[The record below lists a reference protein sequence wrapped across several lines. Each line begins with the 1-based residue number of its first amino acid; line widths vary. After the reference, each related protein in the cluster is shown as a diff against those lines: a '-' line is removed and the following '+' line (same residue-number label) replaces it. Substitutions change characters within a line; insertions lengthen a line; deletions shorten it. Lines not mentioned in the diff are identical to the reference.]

1 MKHIDRITSNVK
13 SPDGNGYSVDLGK
26 YTILVGDNE
35 AGKSAIA
42 ESVQL
47 ARTGSAYGLLYRDK
61 PVRDGSLLVALMPK
75 ESKDCYARGE
85 VAGEYLYSWKL
96 ERGKRPTHVVRNG
109 IEEEPRD
116 TLTVAQLHGVVAGSM
131 ETQVKFFWDR
141 LCSPISGPDLLQLIP
156 KELQEAL
163 VLVCPM
169 DGKPVSLVAVLEK
182 IGKYQR
188 DQAATAKAALIALES
203 LGSVEAVTDA
213 ELKGVW
219 DALNRAMIRDV
230 VKTIYAEHRADPTL
244 QAGPVLN
251 HLVEMLGGKE
261 AIQRIEPTADVMATI
276 ASTLLN
282 QRLTRAAVAAKN
294 GEVRAIGLRDS
305 LKSIK
310 EVVLGLMF
318 EGLDRAADGFIKRI
332 SAFLPEGEDLYF
344 YVDCD
349 RGWRLS
355 IGLRREG
362 GTYTALSG
370 STEARVLAA
379 LCAGLAEDHDLIVVD
394 DRMWDAATLKK
405 TLEVLEKAPCQVLVM
420 STIKPKGRKR
430 SAWKYVGVS
439 RTEGEPLG
447 IDYEE

>member
-1 MKHIDRITSNVK
+1 MSYIERITSNVK
-13 SPDGNGYSVDLGK
+13 SPDGDGYSVDLGK

-61 PVRDGSLLVALMPK
+61 PVRDGSLLVALMPE
-75 ESKDCYARGE
+75 ESGECFARGE
-85 VAGEYLYSWKL
+85 VGGEYLYSWNLK
-96 ERGKRPTHVVRNG
+96 RGKRPTHVVRNG
-109 IEEEPRD
+109 IEKEPRD
-116 TLTVAQLHGVVAGSM
+116 TLTVAQLHGVVAGSA

-141 LCSPISGPDLLQLIP
+141 LCTPITGPDLLQLIP

-188 DQAATAKAALIALES
+188 DQASTAKAALIALES

-219 DALNRAMIRDV
+219 DSLNRAMLRDV
-230 VKTIYAEHRADPTL
+230 VKTVYAEYKADPTL

-251 HLVEMLGGKE
+251 RLVEMLGGKE
-261 AIQRIEPTADVMATI
+261 AVQRIEPTEDVMATI

-305 LKSIK
+305 LKSLK

-318 EGLDRAADGFIKRI
+318 AGLDRAADGFIERI
-332 SAFLPEGEDLYF
+332 SAFLPKGEDLYF
-344 YVDCD
+344 SVDAAE
-349 RGWRLS
+349 RKLS

-439 RTEGEPLG
+439 RTEGESLA
-447 IDYEE
+447 ISYEE

>member
-1 MKHIDRITSNVK
+1 MSHIERIISNVK
-13 SPDGNGYSVDLGK
+13 SPDGDGYSVDLGK

-61 PVRDGSLLVALMPK
+61 PVRDGSLLVALMPE
-75 ESKDCYARGE
+75 ESGECFARGE
-85 VAGEYLYSWKL
+85 VGGEYLYSWNLK
-96 ERGKRPTHVVRNG
+96 RGKRPTHVVRNG
-109 IEEEPRD
+109 IEKEPRD

-141 LCSPISGPDLLQLIP
+141 LCAPITGPDLLQLIP

-188 DQAATAKAALIALES
+188 DQASTAKAALIALES

-219 DALNRAMIRDV
+219 DSLNRAMLRDV
-230 VKTIYAEHRADPTL
+230 VKTVYAEYKADPTL

-251 HLVEMLGGKE
+251 RLVEMLGGKE
-261 AIQRIEPTADVMATI
+261 AVQRIEPTEDVMATI

-305 LKSIK
+305 LKSLK

-318 EGLDRAADGFIKRI
+318 TGLDRAADGFIERI
-332 SAFLPEGEDLYF
+332 SAFLPKGEDLYF
-344 YVDCD
+344 SVDAAE
-349 RGWRLS
+349 RKLS

-439 RTEGEPLG
+439 RTEGESLA
-447 IDYEE
+447 ISYEE

>member
-1 MKHIDRITSNVK
+1 MSYIERITSNVK
-13 SPDGNGYSVDLGK
+13 SPDGDGYSVDLGK

-61 PVRDGSLLVALMPK
+61 PVRDGSLLVALMPE
-75 ESKDCYARGE
+75 ESGECFARGE
-85 VAGEYLYSWKL
+85 VGGEYLYSWNLK
-96 ERGKRPTHVVRNG
+96 RGKRPTHVVRNG
-109 IEEEPRD
+109 IEKEPRD
-116 TLTVAQLHGVVAGSM
+116 TLTVAQLHGVVAGSA

-141 LCSPISGPDLLQLIP
+141 LCTPITGPDLLQLIP

-188 DQAATAKAALIALES
+188 DQASTAKAALIALES

-219 DALNRAMIRDV
+219 DSLNRAMLRDV
-230 VKTIYAEHRADPTL
+230 VKTVYAEYKADPTL

-251 HLVEMLGGKE
+251 RLVEMLGGKE
-261 AIQRIEPTADVMATI
+261 AVQRIEPTEDVMATI

-305 LKSIK
+305 LKSLK

-318 EGLDRAADGFIKRI
+318 AGLDRADGFIERI
-332 SAFLPEGEDLYF
+332 SAFLPKGEDLYF
-344 YVDCD
+344 SVDAAE
-349 RGWRLS
+349 RKLS

-439 RTEGEPLG
+439 RTEGESLA
-447 IDYEE
+447 ISYEE